1 MRAEKKLLAA
11 IIHRAVLDMCSKP
24 VRQRLTLDAQ
34 HAMWFIF
41 KENTIAQ
48 TYLDLL
54 DMDIINFRRNLLKT
68 MYSGNSMDTL
78 SLNKRNFRFNYNQYM
93 ADELKI
99 ADKKWSVA
107 A

>member
-1 MRAEKKLLAA
+1 
-11 IIHRAVLDMCSKP
+11 
-24 VRQRLTLDAQ
+24 
-34 HAMWFIF
+34 
-41 KENTIAQ
+41 
-48 TYLDLL
+48 
-54 DMDIINFRRNLLKT
+54 
-68 MYSGNSMDTL
+68 MDTL